1 VSLDNLVT
9 IKRAVELLGLTKRAI
24 EGKIYRGQWVDGRQ
38 FHRDPS
44 GQIWIDL
51 RGVQNWVLAK

>member
-38 FHRDPS
+38 FHRDPG